1 MVDRFCWINAC
12 KHAETYF
19 DLWSLAV
26 LAASIDG
33 ECVLDYL
40 EADNTYYDARF
51 TLIYARSPT

>member
-19 DLWSLAV
+19 DLWPPAV

-33 ECVLDYL
+33 EGVLDYL
-40 EADNTYYDARF
+40 EADNHI
-51 TLIYARSPT
+51 L